1 MIRKGLKAISVGKHN
16 QGLYLKDRRFF
27 STSFGGIVTLLII
40 FAMMIFTISELVSI
54 FRREQ
59 YIITY
64 NLMTENSF
72 AFE

>member
-1 MIRKGLKAISVGKHN
+1 
-16 QGLYLKDRRFF
+16 
-27 STSFGGIVTLLII
+27 VTLLII